1 MKSRITIEVDFDNG
15 NMPVIQILQY
25 PDSNDVR
32 DNLLKHFCQQF
43 GGSSWCKIQW
53 KEGQAPYNRIVISP
67 IKPEEFESESAVMLE
82 QHHVYKNW
90 MHNTGQTEK
99 SEYRI
104 HADFRDY
111 EVDGETISCN
121 CSQVIY
127 NEGVATMLLYPKIP
141 GRKRF
146 LYNTSTKKAI
156 PQ

>member
-1 MKSRITIEVDFDNG
+1 MKSRITVEVDFDN
-15 NMPVIQILQY
+15 NNQPVLQILQY
-25 PDSNDVR
+25 PDSDDVR
-32 DNLLKHFCQQF
+32 DKLLTHFCQQF

-67 IKPEEFESESAVMLE
+67 IKPEELKDESAVMLE
-82 QHHVYKNW
+82 QHTVYENW
-90 MHNTGQTEK
+90 MQGRERTEP
-99 SEYRI
+99 EYRV
-104 HADFRDY
+104 HPDFRDY

-127 NEGVATMLLYPKIP
+127 SKGVATMLLHPKLP
-141 GRKRF
+141 GRKLF